1 MIMNYGTYKPTVQD
15 VFVRFPVH
23 AVMTTSL
30 KKRVVGKKS
39 DVYRNWL
46 MFLKKKTLMDE
57 YMIYTSVVAERAV
70 EFDTYERLHDF
81 CKEYSKFRVVMSKDR
96 IYVNWV
102 ELYEEFRKFLEDGG
116 FSQKPKKKSFWRRI
130 FG

>member
-1 MIMNYGTYKPTVQD
+1 MNYGTYKPTVQD

-46 MFLKKKTLMDE
+46 MFLKKKTLMD
-57 YMIYTSVVAERAV
+57 
-70 EFDTYERLHDF
+70 
-81 CKEYSKFRVVMSKDR
+81 
-96 IYVNWV
+96 
-102 ELYEEFRKFLEDGG
+102 
-116 FSQKPKKKSFWRRI
+116 
-130 FG
+130 